1 MKSRLKVSGLH
12 FSASACVLLLV
23 LGVIYFGWYRWPGW
37 YLTGVLHV
45 LPIIVAVDLV
55 LGPLLTLVIANP
67 RKSSRELAR
76 DIACIAVV
84 QLVALSYGAI
94 TLWKGRPLYYTYS
107 AGELSVTQCSELQP
121 EQITLARQSNPEF
134 APHWY
139 SLPSWVWAALPKDPK
154 ANNAILFSALR
165 GGPDVTAMPAYFK
178 PWPQGLQELRARLQK
193 VSDLHRYF
201 SGPQRDALAKRM
213 QAYGLDPDSPDTLPM
228 VARGASIPLL
238 AVFDPKTLR
247 IKALLQPG

>member
-1 MKSRLKVSGLH
+1 MKSRLRMSGLH

-23 LGVIYFGWYRWPGW
+23 LGGIYFGWYRWPGW
-37 YLTGVLHV
+37 YLTGVVQV

-55 LGPLLTLVIANP
+55 LGPLLTLIIANP
-67 RKSSRELAR
+67 NKSSRELAR

-84 QLVALSYGAI
+84 QLVALGYGAT

-107 AGELSVTQCSELQP
+107 VGELSVTQGSELQP
-121 EQITLARQSNPEF
+121 EQIALARQSNPEF

-139 SLPSWVWAALPKDPK
+139 SSPSWVWAALPQDPK
-154 ANNAILFSALR
+154 ASNAILFSALR
-165 GGPDVTAMPAYFK
+165 GGPDVTAMPVYFK
-178 PWPQGLQELRARLQK
+178 PWTQGLQELRTKLKK
-193 VSDLHRYF
+193 VSDLQRYF
-201 SGPQRDALAKRM
+201 SGPQRDELARRM
-213 QAYGLDPDSPDTLPM
+213 REYGLDPDSPDTMPM
-228 VARGASIPLL
+228 TARGASTALL